1 MSAPKRTKRGRAK
14 RDINDTA
21 TELSKTGKVDCLEA
35 LLGISIEQYESEQT
49 EEETI
54 RHKKLDD
61 RVEAIRKNPEVF
73 FSLDGGFGDEEICAV
88 RTALQGKN
96 WNEIFLLA
104 VDAEQQKLMNLGY
117 SPAQADALVQ
127 PGWAWRYEQ
136 TMIVARQGSIL
147 ANLKPLQCI
156 EMVLVHKGFRWE
168 APGTLDSL
176 ARIEL
181 RIPSPTEIG
190 NASGSYLASRTASI
204 RRMASFASFIA
215 TEHPEELLQQHAQ
228 ELIGHCSGLLALI
241 EKDGDLR
248 LVSEAMNVASLNTFL
263 RIMMDSQMLDANRRQ
278 HAFYK
283 NAKPDPSG
291 VRAAVKTA
299 LLAVFNRVKR
309 KPQKQE
315 VLDELK
321 PIPSDDGMIHLMQE
335 ILTHREFDKILEGI
349 RKTEKWRWQK
359 GPQVPRGRPRKES

>member
-117 SPAQADALVQ
+117 SPAQADALSGVF
-127 PGWAWRYEQ
+127 
-136 TMIVARQGSIL
+136 
-147 ANLKPLQCI
+147 AN
-156 EMVLVHKGFRWE
+156 R
-168 APGTLDSL
+168 
-176 ARIEL
+176 
-181 RIPSPTEIG
+181 
-190 NASGSYLASRTASI
+190 ASI
-204 RRMASFASFIA
+204 DRRVH
-215 TEHPEELLQQHAQ
+215 E
-228 ELIGHCSGLLALI
+228 
-241 EKDGDLR
+241 
-248 LVSEAMNVASLNTFL
+248 
-263 RIMMDSQMLDANRRQ
+263 
-278 HAFYK
+278 
-283 NAKPDPSG
+283 
-291 VRAAVKTA
+291 VR
-299 LLAVFNRVKR
+299 
-309 KPQKQE
+309 
-315 VLDELK
+315 
-321 PIPSDDGMIHLMQE
+321 
-335 ILTHREFDKILEGI
+335 
-349 RKTEKWRWQK
+349 
-359 GPQVPRGRPRKES
+359 